1 MLQKKD
7 KKNYIF
13 FYLIIFLILSSIHN
27 SNLKYDNFFSIKKIE
42 VIDLNNAGNSFLENK
57 FTDLI
62 GSNIFALNKKSF
74 ELINSINSI
83 KSYNVKKIYPN
94 QVKVYLESAVAIGV
108 VKNSNEFI
116 ILGDNGKIID
126 LETLP
131 KNIPEVTGTSDMEK
145 TFQTIE
151 IINKSNFDI
160 KNIKKII
167 FFPSKRIDLELEDK
181 KKIRFPVN
189 FVIDDLNFGYR
200 IVNDEKYNQSEIIDL
215 RVPNKIITY
224 DKK

>member
-1 MLQKKD
+1 MLQKID

-27 SNLKYDNFFSIKKIE
+27 SNFKNNNFFSIKKIE
-42 VIDLNNAGNSFLENK
+42 VIDLNNAGYSFLENE
-57 FTDLI
+57 FTDLV

-83 KSYNVKKIYPN
+83 KNYNIKKIYPN

-126 LETLP
+126 LETFP
-131 KNIPEVTGTSDMEK
+131 KNIPEVTGTNDMEK
-145 TFQTIE
+145 IFQTIE

-167 FFPSKRIDLELEDK
+167 FFPSKRIDLELKNK
-181 KKIRFPVN
+181 KKIRFPIN
-189 FVIDDLNFGYR
+189 FLIDDLNFGYKLA
-200 IVNDEKYNQSEIIDL
+200 NDKKFNQSIIIDL
-215 RVPNKIITY
+215 RVPNKVITY
-224 DKK
+224 D